1 MVDTNWDICFVCQ
14 VSTEDKVR
22 SSTDGYKTFAKNIPE
37 FHKKGKLGFHLERIS
52 NANSDLLLILTK
64 NKAVCFSKYSDSKLK
79 RFYEAS

>member
-37 FHKKGKLGFHLERIS
+37 FHKKGKLGFHNLDFVHIT
-52 NANSDLLLILTK
+52 I
-64 NKAVCFSKYSDSKLK
+64 
-79 RFYEAS
+79 